1 MNKNDNILT
10 EEERKRKIN
19 ESKMNHENKTY
30 KKYLIRLR
38 KDTDKEIIDYLESEI
53 ERLKAERIKRGGGR
67 NVGITE
73 VIKNALRDKI

>member
-10 EEERKRKIN
+10 EEERRKRIN
-19 ESKMNHENKTY
+19 ESKMNHEAKTY

-38 KDTDKEIIDYLESEI
+38 KDTDKDLIEYIESEI
-53 ERLKAERIKRGGGR
+53 ERLNTERIKRGGGR

-73 VIKNALRDKI
+73 VIRDALKDKI